1 MRFLPFTLQKAPFC
15 KVKGKKLQAKGF
27 ISSVTVD
34 LSYSKSAKKKV
45 LRRDTKQ
52 GIQANK
58 KIYCERTRVFIFYFV
73 CAAALTGRV
82 PSLAKETRIESAL
95 IEDFPLKKKGQH
107 RIQSPYNLS
116 IVSNSNLISF
126 QTSQAEANSGL
137 HLQAA
142 RIMSPPS
149 RARSRPSLRA

>member
-82 PSLAKETRIESAL
+82 PSLSIPSKETRIGYQTRDTGQQENFNRKEGILKASHTAL
-95 IEDFPLKKKGQH
+95 FPSK
-107 RIQSPYNLS
+107 P
-116 IVSNSNLISF
+116 VS
-126 QTSQAEANSGL
+126 
-137 HLQAA
+137 
-142 RIMSPPS
+142 
-149 RARSRPSLRA
+149 